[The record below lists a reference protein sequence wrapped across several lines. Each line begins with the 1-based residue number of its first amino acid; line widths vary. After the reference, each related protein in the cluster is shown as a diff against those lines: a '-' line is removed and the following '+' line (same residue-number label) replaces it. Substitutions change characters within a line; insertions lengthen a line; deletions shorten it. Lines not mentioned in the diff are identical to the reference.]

1 VPFDLGTIRRRGTG
15 FTGLWLPRTVVS
27 GRVAPVSL
35 LVLSPRQELLSAGSC
50 SVLRLRVSWCCDKGA
65 TFFGNGVSFIGGS
78 ATFVP
83 HLLYES
89 VVLDGGFSFHLS
101 EL

>member
-1 VPFDLGTIRRRGTG
+1 VPFGLGTILRRGTG
-15 FTGLWLPRTVVS
+15 FAGLWLPQTVVS
-27 GRVAPVSL
+27 VEFVQVSPLVPPPQQEPV
-35 LVLSPRQELLSAGSC
+35 SAGSC